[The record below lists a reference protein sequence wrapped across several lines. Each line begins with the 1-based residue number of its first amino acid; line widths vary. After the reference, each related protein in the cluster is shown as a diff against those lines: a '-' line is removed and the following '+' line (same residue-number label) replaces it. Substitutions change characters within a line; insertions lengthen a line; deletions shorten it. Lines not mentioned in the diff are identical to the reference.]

1 MVVHKETITVI
12 ERVVTNR
19 YESVYN
25 QNQTEIEPKFPP
37 KTTMSKRYTIHY
49 GAPHRGRKENTEA
62 SGPRGFSAVLAAA
75 SVAKDRLNWIPNGDD
90 FNEDMFRDLA
100 IWGGIKGEYII
111 DVLNVYPITRNA
123 YSHTSCSIT
132 QVRHIIHG
140 IYRLDTPKSEAEH
153 LGANRHGLSSD
164 PQKQ

>member
-37 KTTMSKRYTIHY
+37 KTTMSK
-49 GAPHRGRKENTEA
+49 RKENTEA

-140 IYRLDTPKSEAEH
+140 IY
-153 LGANRHGLSSD
+153 
-164 PQKQ
+164 

>member
-132 QVRHIIHG
+132 QVRHIIQG
-140 IYRLDTPKSEAEH
+140 IY
-153 LGANRHGLSSD
+153 
-164 PQKQ
+164 

>member
-49 GAPHRGRKENTEA
+49 GAPFEGERKTQ
-62 SGPRGFSAVLAAA
+62 RLAA
-75 SVAKDRLNWIPNGDD
+75 
-90 FNEDMFRDLA
+90 
-100 IWGGIKGEYII
+100 
-111 DVLNVYPITRNA
+111 
-123 YSHTSCSIT
+123 H
-132 QVRHIIHG
+132 
-140 IYRLDTPKSEAEH
+140 EAFQ
-153 LGANRHGLSSD
+153 LS
-164 PQKQ
+164 

>member
-25 QNQTEIEPKFPP
+25 QRGDAQWLTGKEVAQ
-37 KTTMSKRYTIHY
+37 
-49 GAPHRGRKENTEA
+49 GAADGT
-62 SGPRGFSAVLAAA
+62 
-75 SVAKDRLNWIPNGDD
+75 VAKYYELQRDNFVKAGAVEKDPAPDVSEYVLFDDRLNWIPNGDD

-140 IYRLDTPKSEAEH
+140 IY
-153 LGANRHGLSSD
+153 
-164 PQKQ
+164 